1 MARECLFLQGSSA
14 AAFAGDVNCGV
25 SPRDPR
31 FSTERNPVRRL
42 LIAAALTRC
51 PVPQSSH
58 SRSTTRRSRNRSGSI
73 GTLIA
78 VRMETLLVASN
89 GAMRTEMSL
98 SVRTPWFVGAFVLCA
113 VALVSGDD
121 RPSSASAA
129 LTARSGSQVLPAEWY
144 DEDQWHLDVRYLIS
158 AQEVSEYKA
167 LKTVEAREAFVTR
180 FWTR

>member
-1 MARECLFLQGSSA
+1 
-14 AAFAGDVNCGV
+14 
-25 SPRDPR
+25 
-31 FSTERNPVRRL
+31 
-42 LIAAALTRC
+42 
-51 PVPQSSH
+51 
-58 SRSTTRRSRNRSGSI
+58 
-73 GTLIA
+73 
-78 VRMETLLVASN
+78 METLLIASN

-180 FWTR
+180 FWTRRDPTPGTARNEFHEEFDRRVEYANAHFTDPADAPRTGVETERGRIYVLFGAPTSAMRFPKGAHE